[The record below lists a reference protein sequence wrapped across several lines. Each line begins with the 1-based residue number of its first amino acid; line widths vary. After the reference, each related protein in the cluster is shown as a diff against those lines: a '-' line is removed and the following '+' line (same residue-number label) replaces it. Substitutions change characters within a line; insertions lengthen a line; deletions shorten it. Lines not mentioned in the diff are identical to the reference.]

1 MKKYKS
7 IEEFIFLNKRYPDP
21 IESKLLYDTL
31 WDEYINNLTDKEKEI
46 AIKNDRMQDY
56 KNGNVSDQRE
66 IVKKIAESVDKMKKG
81 IENKKMIIS
90 VSYGERWGMYS
101 IYVRVNCLRQKQLV
115 MFRKSIPN
123 FYEGFEIKILPTT
136 VFMRLFNLFKK
147 RLLFKIGLTDKYF
160 SALI

>member
-90 VSYGERWGMYS
+90 VSYGERWGIYS
-101 IYVRVNCLRQKQLV
+101 IYIMVNCIYRKKLYK
-115 MFRKSIPN
+115 FRKEIPI
-123 FYEGFEIKILPTT
+123 FFEGWEVKLIPASLLLK
-136 VFMRLFNLFKK
+136 LFNTFRNFLFFLKPEF
-147 RLLFKIGLTDKYF
+147 RRGN
-160 SALI
+160 S